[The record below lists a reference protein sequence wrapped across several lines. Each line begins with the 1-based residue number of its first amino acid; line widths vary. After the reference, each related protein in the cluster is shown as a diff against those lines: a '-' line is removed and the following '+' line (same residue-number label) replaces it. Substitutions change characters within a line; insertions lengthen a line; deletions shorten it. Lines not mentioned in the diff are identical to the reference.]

1 MSSIREMDLKYNM
14 HSWTAQSKCTPE
26 VIVKAQ
32 GIFLWND
39 EGKQF
44 YDMSSQLVN
53 MNLGHGHKK
62 IIKAIQDQAEK
73 LAFISPSF
81 TCDVRSMAAK
91 KIVEI
96 APDNMAK
103 VFFTNAGAESNENA
117 IKIAKL
123 YNGRYKI
130 FSAYRS
136 YHGSSYGAGNLS
148 GEPRRFSN
156 EPGIPGFVK
165 FVGPYTYRAPKGV
178 KFDSE
183 EDAAAYYLEI
193 LEDQI
198 LYEGSDKIS
207 AIFLETV
214 VGSNGI
220 LIPPKGY
227 LEGVRTLCDKY
238 GILMVADEVMT
249 GWGRT
254 GTWFAVENFNV
265 KPDII
270 TFAKGST
277 CGYVPLGGVIIS
289 KEIAQYFDDNVLHCG
304 LTYSAHPIGCAAAI
318 ATLDAYTDEHVFD
331 NVKKVGI
338 VLGSIL
344 EDLKEKHP
352 SVGDVRY
359 IGLFSS
365 IELVKDKGT
374 REPLVPFAK
383 DPDGIMKKI
392 TCMLRQDG
400 FLTYTHENIIII
412 APPLIITE
420 DQLKEAMKIMDN
432 VLYKVDE
439 MILE

>member
-14 HSWTAQSKCTPE
+14 HSWTAQSKCTPD
-26 VIVKAQ
+26 VIVKAE

-73 LAFISPSF
+73 LAFINPSF
-81 TCDVRSMAAK
+81 ACDVRSMAAK

-96 APDNMAK
+96 APGNMGK

-130 FSAYRS
+130 FSSYRS
-136 YHGSSYGAGNLS
+136 YHGSTYGAGNLT
-148 GEPRRFSN
+148 GEPRRFTN
-156 EPGIPGFVK
+156 EPGIPGFIK
-165 FVGPYTYRAPKGV
+165 FVAPYTYRAPQAV
-178 KFDSE
+178 KFEGE
-183 EDAAAYYLEI
+183 EDAAGYYLEI

-214 VGSNGI
+214 VGTNGI

-227 LEGVRTLCDKY
+227 LEGVRALCDKY
-238 GILMVADEVMT
+238 GILMVVDEVMS

-254 GTWFAVENFNV
+254 GTWFAIEHFHVQ
-265 KPDII
+265 PDMI

-277 CGYVPLGGVIIS
+277 CGYVPLGGVIVS
-289 KEIAQYFDDNVLHCG
+289 KEIAQHFDENVLHCG

-318 ATLDAYTDEHVFD
+318 ATLDAYVEENIFD
-331 NVKKVGI
+331 NVKKVGA
-338 VLGSIL
+338 VLGHIL
-344 EDLKEKHP
+344 EELKQKHT

-365 IELVKDKGT
+365 IELVRDKST
-374 REPLVPFAK
+374 REPLVPFGK

-392 TCMLRQDG
+392 TCMLKQEG
-400 FLTYTHENIIII
+400 FLTYTHENMIMV

-420 DQLKEAMKIMDN
+420 NQLRDAMTIMDR
-432 VLYKVDE
+432 VLYQVDA
-439 MILE
+439 MIL